1 MARCLRSK
9 SIGCAAIVA
18 LAAAASFARTAQA
31 QPAQPPPPPPPPP
44 AVHPVSP
51 PPPDLPPP
59 PPPPWSSNPNVMAQE
74 QPPSPAAPAPP
85 SPAPTAGATLIP
97 APAPPNAYVWE
108 HEREHERHMAEVDLR
123 FRQEEERNR
132 RDHEDHEKW
141 WGWTKNVHFSGYSQP
156 QLLWQWYDT
165 ANASPNPAGQDPNAV
180 VAKQNTVFNTS
191 STSPGASTVPGLTTN
206 GDYFR
211 LRRTRLKTELEP
223 NEWSRMVFEIDPI
236 PAGGPDNGTG
246 TIARNVEAQG
256 IARWCDDVTT
266 TFGMGIFKIP
276 FGFEVLQS
284 DADRPFIERSWWERN
299 VTPGEFDTGAKAYT
313 TALHHRFTA
322 QVAVINGNIQGEK
335 TFALLPDLNKG
346 KDVTGRLNYNFGPF
360 DVGASGYYGQGQIVS
375 ISSLAFKEFPRYAWN
390 VEAAIHHRFLQL
402 GETRVYAELDRGQNM
417 DRGVNYS
424 ATIALP
430 GMPQDIVNGSVVSK
444 DELGYWA
451 RIEQDFTR
459 WSTLAFRYDKY
470 SPDSA
475 QGSNSRDTL
484 GFVGV
489 AHFTKQLQLMLEY
502 DYFVDNVH
510 LPGTPIPYKKG
521 DVFSGVFQVRFP

>member
-1 MARCLRSK
+1 MARCPRSK
-9 SIGCAAIVA
+9 TIGCAAVVA
-18 LAAAASFARTAQA
+18 LAAASFPGTANA
-31 QPAQPPPPPPPPP
+31 QPAPP
-44 AVHPVSP
+44 AVGPASP

-59 PPPPWSSNPNVMAQE
+59 PPPPWSSNPNVLGTEPAS
-74 QPPSPAAPAPP
+74 PPPTTPAPAGAATMTGGVLMPAPAPP
-85 SPAPTAGATLIP
+85 S
-97 APAPPNAYVWE
+97 AYTWQR
-108 HEREHERHMAEVDLR
+108 ERDYERHLAEEDLR
-123 FRQEEERNR
+123 FRQEGERNR
-132 RDHEDHEKW
+132 REHEDHERW
-141 WGWTKNVHFSGYSQP
+141 WGWTRNVHFSGYSQP

-180 VAKQNTVFNTS
+180 VAKQDTVFNTATGS
-191 STSPGASTVPGLTTN
+191 SAPGLTTN

-211 LRRTRLKTELEP
+211 LRRTRLKIELEP

-246 TIARNVEAQG
+246 TIARNIETQG
-256 IARWCDDVTT
+256 IARWSDDVTT

-276 FGFEVLQS
+276 FGYEVLQS

-313 TALHHRFTA
+313 TACHNRFTA
-322 QVAVINGNIQGEK
+322 QFAVINGNIQGEK
-335 TFALLPDLNKG
+335 TFSLLPDLNKG
-346 KDVTGRLNYNFGPF
+346 KDIVGRLNYNFGPF
-360 DVGASGYYGQGQIVS
+360 DVGASGYYGQGQEVS
-375 ISSLAFKEFPRYAWN
+375 LASLAFKQYPRYAWN
-390 VEAAIHHRFLQL
+390 VEAGIHHRFLQI
-402 GETRVYAELDRGQNM
+402 GDTRVFAELDRGQNM

-424 ATIALP
+424 AAIALP
-430 GMPQDIVNGSVVSK
+430 GLPADIVNGSVVSK
-444 DELGYWA
+444 DELGYWG
-451 RIEQDFTR
+451 RIEQDITR

-470 SPDSA
+470 TPDSA
-475 QGSNSRDTL
+475 QSSNSRDTF

-510 LPGTPIPYKKG
+510 LPGSPIPYKKG

>member
-1 MARCLRSK
+1 MGTDPAPPATGSTPP
-9 SIGCAAIVA
+9 
-18 LAAAASFARTAQA
+18 AAATQTGGTLM
-31 QPAQPPPPPPPPP
+31 PA
-44 AVHPVSP
+44 
-51 PPPDLPPP
+51 
-59 PPPPWSSNPNVMAQE
+59 
-74 QPPSPAAPAPP
+74 PAAP
-85 SPAPTAGATLIP
+85 SS
-97 APAPPNAYVWE
+97 YVWQE
-108 HEREHERHMAEVDLR
+108 KHEREFERHSAEEDLR
-123 FRQEEERNR
+123 FRQEAERNR
-132 RDHEDHEKW
+132 REHEDHEKW
-141 WGWTKNVHFSGYSQP
+141 WGWTRQVHFSGYSQP

-180 VAKQNTVFNTS
+180 VAKQDTVFNTATGS
-191 STSPGASTVPGLTTN
+191 SVPGLTTN

-211 LRRTRLKTELEP
+211 LRRTRLKVELEP

-256 IARWCDDVTT
+256 IAHGADDVTT

-276 FGFEVLQS
+276 FGYEVLQS

-299 VTPGEFDTGAKAYT
+299 ITPGEFDTGAKAYT
-313 TALHHRFTA
+313 TALHNRLGV

-335 TFALLPDLNKG
+335 TFSLLPDMNKG
-346 KDVTGRLNYNFGPF
+346 KDIVGRVNYNFGPF
-360 DVGASGYYGQGQIVS
+360 DVGASGYYGQGQEVS
-375 ISSLAFKEFPRYAWN
+375 LASLAFKEFPRYAWN
-390 VEAAIHHRFLQL
+390 VEAAIHHRFLEI
-402 GETRVYAELDRGQNM
+402 GDTRVFAELDRGQNM
-417 DRGVNYS
+417 DRAVNYS
-424 ATIALP
+424 AAVALP
-430 GMPQDIVNGSVVSK
+430 GLPADVVNGSVVSK

-451 RIEQDFTR
+451 RIEQDITR

-475 QGSNSRDTL
+475 QSSNSRDTL

-489 AHFTKQLQLMLEY
+489 AHFTRQLQLMLEY

-510 LPGTPIPYKKG
+510 LPGTPVPYKKG

>member
-9 SIGCAAIVA
+9 TVGCAAIVA
-18 LAAAASFARTAQA
+18 FAVAASLVQTANA
-31 QPAQPPPPPPPPP
+31 QPAQPPPPRPPPPP
-44 AVHPVSP
+44 AGAASP

-59 PPPPWSSNPNVMAQE
+59 PPPPWSSNPNVLGTEPAPVAPPTSTAQPVPA
-74 QPPSPAAPAPP
+74 QAGAALMPAPAAP
-85 SPAPTAGATLIP
+85 SPYT
-97 APAPPNAYVWE
+97 WQ
-108 HEREHERHMAEVDLR
+108 REQELERHVAEENLR
-123 FRQEEERNR
+123 FVQEAERNR
-132 RDHEDHEKW
+132 REHEEHEKW
-141 WGWTKNVHFSGYSQP
+141 WGWTRNVRFSGYSQP

-180 VAKQNTVFNTS
+180 VAKQDTVLNTATGS
-191 STSPGASTVPGLTTN
+191 SVPGLTTN

-211 LRRTRLKTELEP
+211 LRRTRLKVELEP

-246 TIARNVEAQG
+246 TIARNIETQG
-256 IARWCDDVTT
+256 IAKWSDDVTT

-313 TALHHRFTA
+313 TALHNKLTGQF
-322 QVAVINGNIQGEK
+322 AVINGNIQGEK
-335 TFALLPDLNKG
+335 TFSLLPDLNKG
-346 KDVTGRLNYNFGPF
+346 KDIVGRLNYDFGPF
-360 DVGASGYYGQGQIVS
+360 DVGASGYYGQGQEVS
-375 ISSLAFKEFPRYAWN
+375 LASLAFKQYPRYAWN
-390 VEAAIHHRFLQL
+390 IEAAIHHRFLQV
-402 GETRVYAELDRGQNM
+402 GATRVFGEFDRGQNM
-417 DRGVNYS
+417 DRAVNYS
-424 ATIALP
+424 AQIALP
-430 GMPQDIVNGSVVSK
+430 GLPADIVNGSVVNK

-451 RIEQDFTR
+451 RIEQDITR

-475 QGSNSRDTL
+475 QGSNSRDTYA
-484 GFVGV
+484 FVGV

-502 DYFVDNVH
+502 DYFIDNVH
-510 LPGTPIPYKKG
+510 VPGTPIPYKKG
-521 DVFSGVFQVRFP
+521 DIFSGVFQARFP